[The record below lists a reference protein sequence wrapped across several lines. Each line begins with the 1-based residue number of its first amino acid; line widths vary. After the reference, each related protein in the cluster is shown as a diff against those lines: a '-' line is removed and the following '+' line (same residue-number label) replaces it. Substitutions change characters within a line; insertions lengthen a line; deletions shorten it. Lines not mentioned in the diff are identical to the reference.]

1 MKEKNS
7 SNSSFLKNV
16 TNNRST
22 IFGLLFF
29 IIIIFISLFLSTTSG
44 QLPEPA
50 QEFDQVSHQEDI
62 LFQENRIETG
72 KTIQKTLQSDPCIE
86 DIVRGLPQEYW
97 RCYTPE
103 PVGTESDFQF
113 NSNLRTEE
121 AVKSPSPTITPRVSE
136 NIPPSG
142 NQVVIETINWD
153 EAFQYAGELVVICGP
168 VVDSYFAASSNGQPT
183 FLNIGKEYPDP
194 DRFTALIWG
203 RNLEAFPFD
212 PDVYYKGKTV
222 CIKGVIE
229 EYEGIFEV
237 EVRRPDQ
244 IEIK

>member
-1 MKEKNS
+1 MVYCFLLLSFLFHYFSQQLQDGFPNQLKNS
-7 SNSSFLKNV
+7 
-16 TNNRST
+16 TRSA
-22 IFGLLFF
+22 IKKIYF
-29 IIIIFISLFLSTTSG
+29 
-44 QLPEPA
+44 
-50 QEFDQVSHQEDI
+50 
-62 LFQENRIETG
+62 FQENRIETG